1 MLFSSMTTATD
12 SFHSR
17 RILQQV
23 QPSPQPVQFF
33 LRSWV
38 LVRLDLVD
46 HSPHFPGNL
55 DRYVALER
63 TALQQLVLPLAT
75 SPLLGGHGPLLKGL
89 SSHIHN
95 KYNTSST
102 F

>member
-1 MLFSSMTTATD
+1 MLFSSMTRATGA
-12 SFHSR
+12 FHPR

-33 LRSWV
+33 LQSWV
-38 LVRLDLVD
+38 LVHLNLID

-63 TALQQLVLPLAT
+63 LVLQQLVSA
-75 SPLLGGHGPLLKGL
+75 SC
-89 SSHIHN
+89 
-95 KYNTSST
+95 
-102 F
+102 